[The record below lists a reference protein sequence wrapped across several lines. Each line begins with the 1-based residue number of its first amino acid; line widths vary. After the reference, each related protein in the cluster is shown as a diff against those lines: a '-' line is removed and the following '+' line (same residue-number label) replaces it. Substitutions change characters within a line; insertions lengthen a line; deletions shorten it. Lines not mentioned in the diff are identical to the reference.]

1 MLHTLTGGGYP
12 MFGSFL
18 ASVVKVA
25 TCPIDIAESVM
36 DAATGGDGS
45 KESKRRIGVP
55 MLSELR
61 DAACKPLED
70 LDD

>member
-1 MLHTLTGGGYP
+1 
-12 MFGSFL
+12 MFGLGTILSS
-18 ASVVKVA
+18 AVKVV

-36 DAATGGDGS
+36 DVATGGDGS
-45 KESKRRIGVP
+45 KASKRSSGVP
-55 MLSELR
+55 MLSEIR